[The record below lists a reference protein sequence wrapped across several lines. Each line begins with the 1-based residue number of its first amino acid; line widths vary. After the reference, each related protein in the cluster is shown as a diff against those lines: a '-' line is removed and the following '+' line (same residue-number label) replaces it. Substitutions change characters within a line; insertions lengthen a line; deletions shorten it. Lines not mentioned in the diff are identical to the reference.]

1 MRRPLLLGL
10 ALGLVLAG
18 CSLPGR
24 DRAAALP
31 RGTGTVVRPVDGDTA
46 VIRIGGEDEHVR
58 FIGIDTPESVS
69 EDVPVECYG
78 PESKARTAELLP
90 IGTVVRLERDVEA
103 RDRYGRLLAYVYR
116 DTDDTFVNLVLAQEG
131 FAESTRTRRIPR
143 TRASSTPPRP
153 TPRPTTSVCGPPAA
167 APTPPPDRI
176 CGPIRAPS
184 AQARPQISGLVASS
198 G

>member
-18 CSLPGR
+18 CGLPGR

-103 RDRYGRLLAYVYR
+103 RDRYGRLLAFVYR
-116 DTDDTFVNLVLAQEG
+116 DADDTFVNLVLVQEG
-131 FAESTRTRRIPR
+131 FAESYPY
-143 TRASSTPPRP
+143 PPN
-153 TPRPTTSVCGPPAA
+153 TAHQGELDA
-167 APTPPPDRI
+167 
-176 CGPIRAPS
+176 
-184 AQARPQISGLVASS
+184 AQADAQAHDRGLWPAC
-198 G
+198 GGTDTPA